1 MDMQLHKMTED
12 FSDLIR
18 ITSEYMNLDPSIIEK
33 DYWITHALYQ
43 LSKSAYKEM
52 VVFKGGTSLTKCY
65 KDLYRFSE
73 DIDIA
78 LLTEGMS
85 HSKIK
90 RIMTR
95 LKM

>member
-1 MDMQLHKMTED
+1 MRLHKRVED
-12 FSDLIR
+12 FTDLIR

-33 DYWITHALYQ
+33 DYWITHDLYQ
-43 LSKSAYKEM
+43 LSKSEYKEM

-78 LLTEGMS
+78 LLQKG
-85 HSKIK
+85 
-90 RIMTR
+90 
-95 LKM
+95 